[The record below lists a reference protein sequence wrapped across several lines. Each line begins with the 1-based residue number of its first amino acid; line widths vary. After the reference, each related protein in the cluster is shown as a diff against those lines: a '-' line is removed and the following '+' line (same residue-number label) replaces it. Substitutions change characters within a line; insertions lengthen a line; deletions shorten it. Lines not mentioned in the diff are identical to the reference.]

1 MGPPMLRCC
10 GGEGHPHIDYASWSP
25 RKRGSSEGEGRGPV
39 GFVFSSLRVVASVG
53 WYYGCGVRTGCG
65 GSCPWLPPC
74 GAVGRSGA
82 PVRCAHQRRIG
93 LSFRVLVANCYGFVE
108 RVSPA
113 IPDVCGF
120 STLLGSRACACAL
133 ACGVSSAWWRVRR
146 GLQIPNRIGVARAN
160 SPLLQCRQR
169 VQPEPH

>member
-1 MGPPMLRCC
+1 MGPPRSRVR
-10 GGEGHPHIDYASWSP
+10 GGEGPPTHTHLSSP
-25 RKRGSSEGEGRGPV
+25 AKAGSPEGEGRVPA
-39 GFVFSSLRVVASVG
+39 GFVFSSLRVELRLVGTAVVECGQDAVAPVLGSLPAARSV
-53 WYYGCGVRTGCG
+53 
-65 GSCPWLPPC
+65 
-74 GAVGRSGA
+74 AVA
-82 PVRCAHQRRIG
+82 PVRCALQRRVG

-113 IPDVCGF
+113 IPSVCGF